1 MQVQL
6 RSAGAEAAATPE
18 MTDALLLL
26 AVECRRAVG
35 RHLRTAYTTTPLNRD
50 KLASTYPTRD
60 FSSGWRLS
68 NLAVNGKRHL
78 LDICLTE
85 AYPFAAP
92 RLALPEASV
101 FLTWPHVESDG
112 VLCLLAEHTTIDPLQ
127 PIAVVEDLIRSAR
140 ELIIASEANLNEE
153 DFRDEFLTYWSYG
166 VEPSSPSVK
175 SLLQGS
181 TKSRFVS
188 CLCTTTYTFVAETD
202 SQLASWLGKLRSKT
216 VSPKRFSRGLL
227 VTCTQAL
234 LPSEYPRDARVL
246 LRIVQRN
253 GAQGQ
258 LAILAAANSQAIPI
272 LLQMQTKAGRCLA
285 AVTLVQV
292 RPKDF
297 FGNVAQR
304 VGRGFRPG
312 RTPPLL
318 AARQYLS
325 SSQVFRSSVER
336 VDHDWVHGR
345 DMDKCQEVLKK
356 AEVLVIGCGS
366 VGGFVA
372 QQLAMAGVGSLTIID
387 PQRLSSANVGR
398 HLLGMTSL
406 GKSKALETAKAIQV
420 NYPHLSVA
428 GYAMDWQTFRKAH
441 QNEWSDAQL
450 VLSLTGDWQS
460 ESLLNAEHV
469 HSREDRDVLYGWTE
483 PHACAGHA
491 VLIGSKGGC
500 FACQLDNLGKAKRTL
515 SLWSTST
522 HQTEPACG
530 ATFQPY
536 GPVELSGTVNLITSL
551 ALEALLRPKGAS
563 VHHMWVG
570 STQVLEDNGGKWN
583 DEWFRDLGISGR
595 EHLRASGPW
604 KLDEQ
609 CSYCGGSSVQA

>member
-1 MQVQL
+1 
-6 RSAGAEAAATPE
+6 

-26 AVECRRAVG
+26 AVECRRTVG
-35 RHLRTAYTTTPLNRD
+35 RHLRTAYTTTPLNREQ
-50 KLASTYPTRD
+50 LALAYPTRD

-68 NLAVNGKRHL
+68 DLDVDGKRHR

-85 AYPFAAP
+85 EYPFAAP
-92 RLALPEASV
+92 RLALPESRV

-112 VLCLLAEHTTIDPLQ
+112 VLCLLAEQTTIDPLQ
-127 PIAVVEDLIRSAR
+127 PVAVVEDLIRSAR

-166 VEPSSPSVK
+166 VDSSSPSVK
-175 SLLQGS
+175 SLLRACS
-181 TKSRFVS
+181 KSKVVS
-188 CLCTTTYTFVAETD
+188 CLCTATYTFVAETD
-202 SQLASWLGKLRSKT
+202 SQLVSWLGNLRSKST
-216 VSPKRFSRGLL
+216 SPKRFVRGLL
-227 VTCTQAL
+227 VICPQAL
-234 LPSEYPRDARVL
+234 LPSDYPSDATEL
-246 LRIVQRN
+246 LRLVQEN
-253 GAQGQ
+253 GAQRQ
-258 LAILAAANSQAIPI
+258 LVFLAAANAPTIPI

-292 RPKDF
+292 RQKDF
-297 FGNVAQR
+297 SGNVAQT

-325 SSQVFRSSVER
+325 SSRVFHSNVER

-345 DMDKCQEVLKK
+345 DMDRFQEVLKK
-356 AEVLVIGCGS
+356 VKVLIIGCGS

-372 QQLAMAGVGSLTIID
+372 QQLAMAGVGSLNIVD

-398 HLLGMTSL
+398 HLLGMASL
-406 GKSKALETAKAIQV
+406 GKSKALETAKAIQA

-428 GYAMDWQTFRKAH
+428 GYSMDWQTFRKGH
-441 QNEWSDAQL
+441 QNVWSDAQL
-450 VLSLTGDWQS
+450 ILSLTGDWQS

-469 HSREDRDVLYGWTE
+469 HSRQDRDILYGWTE

-491 VLIGSKGGC
+491 VLIGAKGGC
-500 FACQLDNLGKAKRTL
+500 FACQMDNLGKAKRTL
-515 SLWSTST
+515 SLWNAST
-522 HQTEPACG
+522 HQSEPACG

-536 GPVELSGTVNLITSL
+536 GPVELSGTINLISSL
-551 ALEALLRPKGAS
+551 ALEALLRPKSAS

-583 DEWFRDLGISGR
+583 SEWLRDLGIDGR
-595 EHLRASGPW
+595 ENSRASSPW
-604 KLDEQ
+604 EIHEQ
-609 CSYCGGSSVQA
+609 CSYCGGSSAQA